1 MLKKKGCIMV
11 NYDKTAIRESLTIEQ
26 YYELLEDFGAEPE
39 YTSFGLI
46 CSTICHNMPGEGSRK
61 LYYYRNSDLFH
72 CFTGC
77 EEPSFDL
84 FQLVIKVQEIQYH
97 QVYDLNMAVRWVAQ
111 RFGIA
116 GAVFEEDNLTASED
130 WTILKNYDKIQEI
143 DTATHIITLKEYDPI
158 ILKRFNYDVEIT
170 PWINENINKE
180 VMSYAGIGYYPGEE
194 KITIPHYDKDN
205 RLVGLRGR
213 ALVANEAEMY
223 GKYLPLK
230 ICGTLYSHPLG
241 MNLYGLNWA
250 QENIRSFK
258 KAIVV
263 ESEKSVLQYMSFMGI
278 ENNIAV
284 ACCGS
289 SLSTHQFQMLV
300 NAGAQEII
308 IGFDKDFEESYDSV
322 FQKQV
327 KNLTNIYKK
336 FGSYVQISFMFD
348 KYNNIL
354 PQKCSPTELG
364 KEVFMKM
371 FKERIIL

>member
-1 MLKKKGCIMV
+1 MV
-11 NYDKTAIRESLTIEQ
+11 NYDKAAIRESLTIDD
-26 YYELLEDFGAEPE
+26 YYELLEELGANPE

-46 CSTICHNMPGEGSRK
+46 CDTICHNPPGEGSRK
-61 LYYYRNSDLFH
+61 LYYYSNSDLFH

-84 FQLVIKVQEIQYH
+84 FQLIIKTQEIQCH
-97 QVYDLNMAVRWVAQ
+97 QIYDLNMAVRWIAQ

-116 GAVFEEDNLTASED
+116 GAFLEEKTISSED

-143 DTATHIITLKEYDPI
+143 DTATHIITLKEYNPI
-158 ILKRFNYDVEIT
+158 ILQRFNYNVEIT
-170 PWINENINKE
+170 PWINENISKE
-180 VMSYAGIGYYPGEE
+180 VIQYAQIGYYPGEE

-213 ALVANEAEMY
+213 ALIAEEAERY

-250 QENIRSFK
+250 QENIHSLK

-278 ENNIAV
+278 ENNIAI

-289 SLSTHQFQMLV
+289 SLSTHQFQMLI

-308 IGFDKDFEESYDSV
+308 IGFDKDFENSYDAV

-327 KNLTNIYKK
+327 KNLINIHKK
-336 FGSYVQISFMFD
+336 FGSYAQISFMFD

-354 PQKCSPTELG
+354 PQKTSPTELG

-371 FKERIIL
+371 FKERIML